1 MGFRENLKSELSFQG
16 MLVKELAEKSG
27 VSIHTINN
35 YLNLRGRMPGAVT
48 AMKIAR
54 ALGVPV
60 ERLVDGRTNKL
71 PDIEPELRSHL
82 QTVQTLDP
90 ADRTIIYALAEM
102 LAEQKKREAR
112 NQSSNRAFQMLLQQ
126 RGTPPENK

>member
-1 MGFRENLKSELSFQG
+1 

-35 YLNLRGRMPGAVT
+35 YLNLRGRMPGAAT

-60 ERLVDGRTNKL
+60 ERLMDGRGNKL

-82 QTVQTLDP
+82 QTVETLDP
-90 ADRTIIYALAEM
+90 ADRTIIYTLAEM

-112 NQSSNRAFQMLLQQ
+112 NQSTNRAFQMLLQQ